1 MGENGG
7 WTRTARTV
15 LPRLIRLSGKIDP
28 TFELGSVAEIDD
40 DFLARHGVTG
50 LIWDVDGTL
59 MAHHAKQVDAS
70 VRSRF
75 EALLARTD
83 LRHAIVSNCQP
94 PRFRELG
101 EIFPSVPVL
110 LGFKTPEGMAFR
122 VMHRGRQATTGRG
135 QKALARQ
142 PEIAPVRKPSAAL
155 IRQAIREMGM
165 EEAPERVLV
174 VGDQYFTD
182 IASANLAGVRSAK
195 VRTIDPGSFPMAVQ
209 LGQALEG
216 ALMRVRRVTSRRR
229 RRE

>member
-7 WTRTARTV
+7 WTRTARSV
-15 LPRLIRLSGKIDP
+15 LPRLARLSREIDP
-28 TFELGSVAEIDD
+28 TFELESVAEIDD
-40 DFLARHGVTG
+40 DFLTKHGVTG

-59 MAHHAKQVDAS
+59 MAHHAKEADVT

-75 EALLARTD
+75 ETLLARTD
-83 LRHAIVSNCQP
+83 LRHAIVSNCRA

-122 VMHRGRQATTGRG
+122 VLRGRQQTTVGHGGR
-135 QKALARQ
+135 ALARQ
-142 PEIAPVRKPSAAL
+142 PELEPVRKPSAAL

-165 EEAPERVLV
+165 EDAAERVLV

-195 VRTIDPGSFPMAVQ
+195 VRTIEPGSFPLAVQ
-209 LGQALEG
+209 LGQLLEG